1 MDLRSPLLFPVC
13 VVMACLLGAA
23 RGSNADQINCPCPE
37 IPPRDLTKPPP
48 GNCFQKDSTFRYTCA
63 GGYVR
68 KAGTSNLIKCKGS
81 DTVPQGNWSTPSL
94 VCIPDPNRN
103 ATATKGHTDI
113 PHDSIFT
120 TTVTAVS
127 TSLQMTQSISLSATV
142 TAETNSTNPTTPRS
156 DHSQAASTSLQMT
169 QSISPSASV
178 TAETNSTNPTTPRSD
193 QSQAAASTSLQMT
206 QSISPSASVT
216 AETNSTNPT
225 TPRSDQSQAAAS
237 TSLQMTQSISPS
249 ASVTAETNS
258 TNPTTPR
265 SDQSQENINFVKETN
280 TKDQT
285 TPTSTTAEPSNNT
298 SANHPVSSKLSSE
311 ITAGVSCA
319 LLAVVCALIGIS
331 FWCYRRRSK
340 SHTPVPS
347 KEEQLPMN
355 PSGAIP

>member
-103 ATATKGHTDI
+103 ATATT
-113 PHDSIFT
+113 
-120 TTVTAVS
+120 
-127 TSLQMTQSISLSATV
+127 
-142 TAETNSTNPTTPRS
+142 
-156 DHSQAASTSLQMT
+156 ASTSLQMT